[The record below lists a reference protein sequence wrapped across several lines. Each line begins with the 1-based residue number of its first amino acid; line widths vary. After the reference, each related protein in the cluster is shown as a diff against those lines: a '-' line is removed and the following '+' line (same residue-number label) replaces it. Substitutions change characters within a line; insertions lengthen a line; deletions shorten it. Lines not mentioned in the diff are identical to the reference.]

1 MVAVSGISTA
11 TAFRLRPRVE
21 RTGITVALE
30 IEVADKSCTTASSAD
45 SVTAVADAA
54 SAMMKRYDEGY
65 DEIKDEK

>member
-1 MVAVSGISTA
+1 M
-11 TAFRLRPRVE
+11 
-21 RTGITVALE
+21 E
-30 IEVADKSCTTASSAD
+30 IEVADKSCITAYSAD